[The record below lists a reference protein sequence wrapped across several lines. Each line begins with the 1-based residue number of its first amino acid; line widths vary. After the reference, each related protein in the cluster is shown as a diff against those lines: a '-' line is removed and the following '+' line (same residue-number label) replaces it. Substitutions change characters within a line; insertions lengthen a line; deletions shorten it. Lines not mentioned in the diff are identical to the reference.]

1 MIVNRSRY
9 DIFYKTNIIL
19 ICSFKKY
26 LYVLIDRRLY
36 RKIEIGDNTC
46 IKHVY
51 QFYLI
56 RYFVAYYLET
66 DVPSC
71 SKSRKNNISCDDNMI
86 LRLNLNNRN
95 INVSVKL

>member
-1 MIVNRSRY
+1 VIVHIEIYIQMIVNWSRY

-19 ICSFKKY
+19 ICSFKIY
-26 LYVLIDRRLY
+26 FYVLIDRRLY

-51 QFYLI
+51 QFYRI
-56 RYFVAYYLET
+56 RYFVTYYLET

-71 SKSRKNNISCDDNMI
+71 SKSRKNNIMSDDKYI
-86 LRLNLNNRN
+86 TH
-95 INVSVKL
+95 